1 MYTKS
6 KGYKFLFG
14 PVPSR
19 RLGRS
24 LGIDI
29 VPSKVCSLN
38 CIYCEVGKTTQCA
51 VSRQRF
57 NNPKD
62 VIDEFSQC
70 YSSIEHGLDI
80 VTLTG
85 SGEPTLC
92 SDLGYL
98 IREIKKISKV
108 PVGVLTNS
116 TLFTDPEVREELMAA
131 DVVVPSIDAATQE
144 TFRKVCIPHPSLDI
158 EKINEAVV
166 EFSQSYQGRLLIE
179 ILLCEGLNDN
189 FEELGKIADI
199 IKRCRYEKVQLN
211 TVHRP
216 PAFSSAKT
224 VSSSFLLEAAL
235 FLSARGVRVEP
246 VSNYI
251 KDFSGGSM
259 TRAELERLISMRPC
273 SVADISMVFGVPKA
287 DVEAVISEIPADRL
301 EIRDMDGVNFY
312 FMK

>member
-1 MYTKS
+1 MYVKT

-38 CIYCEVGKTTQCA
+38 CIYCEVGRTTLCA

-57 NNPKD
+57 NDPDDIIN
-62 VIDEFSQC
+62 EFNQC
-70 YSSIEHGLDI
+70 YPALEHGLDI
-80 VTLTG
+80 VTITG

-98 IREIKKISKV
+98 IREIKKVSKV

-116 TLFTDPEVREELMAA
+116 TLFTDPQVRGELMAA

-144 TFRKVCIPHPSLDI
+144 TFRKVCIPHPSLNI
-158 EKINEAVV
+158 EGINEAVV
-166 EFSQSYQGRLLIE
+166 TFSNEYQGRLLVE
-179 ILLCEGLNDN
+179 ILLCEGVNDN
-189 FEELGKIADI
+189 FDELGRIADI

-235 FLSARGVRVEP
+235 FLSARGIKVEP
-246 VSNYI
+246 VNNYI

-259 TRAELERLISMRPC
+259 TRAELERLITMRPC

-287 DVEAVISEIPADRL
+287 DVEGLLAGISPERL
-301 EIRDMDGVNFY
+301 DVRDMDGVNFY

>member
-1 MYTKS
+1 MYGKS
-6 KGYKFLFG
+6 EGYRFLFG

-38 CIYCEVGKTTQCA
+38 CIYCEVGRTTQC
-51 VSRQRF
+51 SIMRQRF
-57 NNPKD
+57 NDPEDIIN
-62 VIDEFSQC
+62 EFSQC
-70 YSSIEHGLDI
+70 YPSLEHGLDI

-98 IREIKKISKV
+98 IRKIKQISKV

-116 TLFTDPEVREELMAA
+116 TLFTDPQVREELMAA

-144 TFRKVCIPHPSLDI
+144 TFRMICIPHPSLKI
-158 EKINEAVV
+158 EDVNEAVV
-166 EFSQSYQGRLLIE
+166 TFSNEYQGRLLIE
-179 ILLCEGLNDN
+179 ILLCEGINDN

-216 PAFSSAKT
+216 PAFSSAKA
-224 VSSSFLLEAAL
+224 VGSSFLLEAAL
-235 FLSARGVRVEP
+235 FLSKKGIRVEP

-287 DVEAVISEIPADRL
+287 DVDTILAEIPAEHL

>member
-1 MYTKS
+1 MYDKS
-6 KGYKFLFG
+6 KGYRFLFG

-24 LGIDI
+24 LGVDI
-29 VPSKVCSLN
+29 VPSKICSLN

-51 VSRQRF
+51 IKRQRF
-57 NNPKD
+57 NNPD
-62 VIDEFSQC
+62 DIISEFS
-70 YSSIEHGLDI
+70 EHYLSFAHKLDI

-98 IREIKKISKV
+98 ISEIKKISGV

-116 TLFTDPEVREELMAA
+116 TLFTDPQVRAELMDA
-131 DVVVPSIDAATQE
+131 DVVVPSIDAATPE
-144 TFRKVCIPHPSLDI
+144 AFRKICIPHPSLEI
-158 EKINEAVV
+158 AAVNEAVV
-166 EFSQSYQGRLLIE
+166 TFSNVYRGRLLIE
-179 ILLCEGLNDN
+179 ILLCEGINDN

-199 IKRCRYEKVQLN
+199 IDRCRYEKVQLN

-216 PAFSSAKT
+216 PAFSSAKA

-235 FLSARGVRVEP
+235 FLSQRGIRVEP

-251 KDFSGGSM
+251 KDFSGGSL
-259 TRAELERLISMRPC
+259 TQAELERLISMRPC
-273 SVADISMVFGVPKA
+273 SVKDISMVFGVPVS
-287 DVEAVISEIPADRL
+287 DVEAIIAQIPVEQLD
-301 EIRDMDGVNFY
+301 IRDMSGENFF

>member
-1 MYTKS
+1 MYDKS
-6 KGYKFLFG
+6 KGYRFLFG

-38 CIYCEVGKTTQCA
+38 CVYCEVGKTTQCA
-51 VSRQRF
+51 ITRQRF
-57 NNPKD
+57 NNPNE
-62 VIDEFSQC
+62 VISEFS
-70 YSSIEHGLDI
+70 EHYPPFAQKLDI
-80 VTLTG
+80 VTITG

-92 SDLGYL
+92 SDLGLL
-98 IREIKKISKV
+98 ISEIKKISSI

-116 TLFTDPEVREELMAA
+116 TLFTDPQVRAELMEA
-131 DVVVPSIDAATQE
+131 DVVVPSIDAATPE
-144 TFRKVCIPHPSLDI
+144 VFRKICIPHPSLDI
-158 EKINEAVV
+158 SAINEALVT
-166 EFSQSYQGRLLIE
+166 FSNEYKGRLLIE
-179 ILLCEGLNDN
+179 ILLCEGINDN

-199 IKRCRYEKVQLN
+199 ISRCRYEKVQLN

-216 PAFSSAKT
+216 PAFSSARS
-224 VSSSFLLEAAL
+224 VGSAFLLEAAL
-235 FLSARGVRVEP
+235 FLSQRGISVEP

-259 TRAELERLISMRPC
+259 TRAELERLITMRPC
-273 SVADISMVFGVPKA
+273 SVKDISMVFGVPSSE
-287 DVEAVISEIPADRL
+287 VEAILAQIPAERL
-301 EIRDMDGVNFY
+301 EIRDMSGENFY

>member
-38 CIYCEVGKTTQCA
+38 CIYCEVGRTTLCA

-57 NNPKD
+57 NDPDDIIN
-62 VIDEFSQC
+62 EFSQC
-70 YSSIEHGLDI
+70 YLELEHGLDI
-80 VTLTG
+80 VTVTG

-92 SDLGYL
+92 SDLGY
-98 IREIKKISKV
+98 IISGIKKISRV

-116 TLFTDPEVREELMAA
+116 TLFTDPQVREELMNA

-144 TFRKVCIPHPSLDI
+144 TFKKVCIPHPSLNI
-158 EKINEAVV
+158 ENINEAVV
-166 EFSQSYQGRLLIE
+166 TFSNEYKGRLLIE
-179 ILLCEGLNDN
+179 ILLCEGINDN
-189 FEELGKIADI
+189 FDELGKIADI

-287 DVEAVISEIPADRL
+287 DVEAVLEEIPVEHL
-301 EIRDMDGVNFY
+301 EVRDMDGINFY